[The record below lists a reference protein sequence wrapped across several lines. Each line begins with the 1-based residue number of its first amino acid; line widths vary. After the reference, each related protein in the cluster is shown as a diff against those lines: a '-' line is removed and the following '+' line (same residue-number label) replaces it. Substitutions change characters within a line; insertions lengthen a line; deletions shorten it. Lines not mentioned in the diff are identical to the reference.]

1 MSLGINQSRFRLVM
15 YIFAA
20 IIAGAIGILFGF
32 NSALT
37 PTMGFNLVAMAFM
50 ALLVGGASD
59 LRGVIVASFLVSVI
73 PELIV
78 GLAGGVS
85 ASWRLPIV
93 FLIAVISLLIRP
105 EGLFSKRKRLS

>member
-1 MSLGINQSRFRLVM
+1 
-15 YIFAA
+15 
-20 IIAGAIGILFGF
+20 
-32 NSALT
+32 
-37 PTMGFNLVAMAFM
+37 MGFNLVAMAFM

-78 GLAGGVS
+78 GLAGGIS